1 MAFIEPTKFTW
12 VVDPKTG
19 KRTKMGSFDT
29 SKHAY
34 KSDALVRN
42 RLARWS
48 KP

>member
-1 MAFIEPTKFTW
+1 MAFVEPAKFTW
-12 VVDPKTG
+12 VDDSKTG

-34 KSDALVRN
+34 KSDARIWN
-42 RLARWS
+42 RLTGWS